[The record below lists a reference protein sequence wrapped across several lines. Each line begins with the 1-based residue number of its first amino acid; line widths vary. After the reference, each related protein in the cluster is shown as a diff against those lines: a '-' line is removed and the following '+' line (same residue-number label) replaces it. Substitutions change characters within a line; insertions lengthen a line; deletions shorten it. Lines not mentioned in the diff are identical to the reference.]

1 MVKHHF
7 KSRLRLGR
15 ARVGFSG
22 PNSEK
27 PCESGDDND
36 DYDDNE
42 DALYDDAKD
51 AHDDGVIKLPF

>member
-1 MVKHHF
+1 MVKHSF

-15 ARVGFSG
+15 ARVGFSR

-27 PCESGDDND
+27 ACESGDYDDD
-36 DYDDNE
+36 DYEDNE

-51 AHDDGVIKLPF
+51 AHDDGVI

>member
-51 AHDDGVIKLPF
+51 AHDDGVI